1 MSQKTIFFAYEDGH
15 AENKDAIS
23 KATQVYNTHQKTYKI
38 VKWEDLKNSGNIIGS
53 RIFNNIKQCDIF
65 ACDLTYLNVN
75 VLFELGYA
83 IACEKKLK
91 IFLNPNIIGA
101 KENYSDLR
109 ILRNIEYTPFSSSK
123 EIKKELQQ
131 HIQSDSLSLR
141 KIIPGIESINID
153 NDVFLIN
160 IKNKNQA
167 AIDLEEFLMLMN
179 DTKYIF
185 NSEDEIS
192 YQTLIWYLNT
202 ILRSNI
208 ILLHMLGED
217 KNDHK
222 FINAEYSLYA
232 GLALGLG
239 KKVCLIAPSPYHAP
253 IDYSDILI
261 KYSSVDDCLDKVEK
275 WLGKRLYEISQNK
288 SIKETND
295 IKYAEQDK
303 KLSLLKLGIGYGV
316 AETEELSTAENFVGI
331 DAYYE
336 ALTRKKIIIIG
347 RKGSGKTEIFLR
359 LKEQFVS
366 NKDNFIV
373 IIKPDSDEILSNIE
387 LTNLYHNERSK
398 RAFFVSV
405 WKYVIFSN
413 IFIEIIKNINA
424 LNIEE
429 TERHNIERYYED
441 NKEMFN
447 NNFYGMIKYISKKFV
462 GQNITADITLLDKIN
477 KQLHPMIKMITT
489 YFEKKKYKKI
499 FILADNLDAGWNPK
513 NHLDLQSL
521 MLVVLIEYIN
531 FLKHDIGNENIDI
544 RGIIFLRRDIF
555 NYIIKDTQESDKI
568 IMESFEINWDRFPN
582 QLKLVINNRLLAV
595 LGNEEKIDTVWK
607 KYFSFRYSSYP
618 FDKILDTI
626 IKRPRDAIY
635 FMSKLFESAV
645 NNNKETVD
653 DDDYNYALEEYT
665 KYLYNNMILE
675 LRTEFPSIE
684 EILKEFQKQFP
695 EILNKSTVIP
705 IEGYY
710 KILRNMGYD
719 KYKDA
724 LLKKFMDES
733 YIVGEIKGI
742 TQNIIDYKELMLKK
756 DQRILKV
763 FPRNRIYL
771 IMRLVPFSE

>member
-23 KATQVYNTHQKTYKI
+23 RAAEAYNTHQKTYKI
-38 VKWEDLKNSGNIIGS
+38 VKWEDLKNSGNVIGS
-53 RIFNNIKQCDIF
+53 RIFNDIRQCEIF

-123 EIKKELQQ
+123 EIKNELQQ
-131 HIQSDSLSLR
+131 HIKSESLSLKR
-141 KIIPGIESINID
+141 IIPGVETINID

-179 DTKYIF
+179 DIKYIF
-185 NSEDEIS
+185 NNEDEIS

-208 ILLHMLGED
+208 VLLHMLGED

-239 KKVCLIAPSPYHAP
+239 KKVCLIAPSPYRAP

-261 KYSSVDDCLDKVEK
+261 EYSSVDDCLDKIERWIK
-275 WLGKRLYEISQNK
+275 KHLREIAENK
-288 SIKETND
+288 STIEKNI
-295 IKYAEQDK
+295 IKYAELDK

-316 AETEELSTAENFVGI
+316 AEAEELSTVENFVEI

-359 LKEQFVS
+359 LKEKFVS

-373 IIKPDSDEILSNIE
+373 VIKPDSDEILSNIE

-398 RAFFVSV
+398 KAFFVSV

-413 IFIEIIKNINA
+413 IFTEIIKNINE

-429 TERHNIERYYED
+429 TERFNIEHYYKD
-441 NKEMFN
+441 NIEMFN
-447 NNFYGMIKYISKKFV
+447 NNFYGMIKYISKEFI
-462 GQNITADITLLDKIN
+462 GQNITTDITLLDKIN
-477 KQLHPMIKMITT
+477 KKLHPMMKIIST
-489 YFEKKKYKKI
+489 YLEKKKYKKI
-499 FILADNLDAGWNPK
+499 FILADNLDSGWNPK

-521 MLVVLIEYIN
+521 MLIVLIEYIN
-531 FLKHDIGNENIDI
+531 LLKHDIGSKNVDI
-544 RGIIFLRRDIF
+544 HSIIFLRRDIF
-555 NYIIKDTQESDKI
+555 NYIIKDTQEPDKI
-568 IMESFEINWDRFPN
+568 IMESFEINWEKFPN
-582 QLKLVINNRLLAV
+582 QLKTVIDNRLLTV
-595 LGNEEKIDTVWK
+595 LENNEKIDDIWK
-607 KYFSFRYSSYP
+607 TYFSFKYGYHP
-618 FDKILDTI
+618 FKKILDTI

-653 DDDYNYALEEYT
+653 DKDYDYALEEYT
-665 KYLYNNMILE
+665 KYLYKNMILE
-675 LRTEFPSIE
+675 LRTDFPMIE

-705 IEGYY
+705 IESYY
-710 KILRNMGYD
+710 RILRNMGHE
-719 KYKDA
+719 KYRDI

-733 YIVGEIKGI
+733 YIVGKIKRTG
-742 TQNIIDYKELMLKK
+742 QNIINYDELLLKK
-756 DQRILKV
+756 EQRVLKI
-763 FPRNRIYL
+763 FSKHKIYL